1 MTNAEI
7 LIILLLG
14 AIAYQLYQLLKIGNK
29 KTETFASEEHSTLYP
44 VFTPRQI
51 QWAHDEAQQTQK
63 HLEGGL
69 KSVALEQ
76 EELLAFKRSGKP
88 VEEFVPSKKLLATLK
103 IESEH
108 ISEMHHHFAYKEKMI
123 EANLAALNGTSITE
137 ARDEALKYS
146 YLPMATLI
154 EHFNKDLAHRRQHWK
169 EIYDTV
175 TGKELYA
182 TDDK

>member
-1 MTNAEI
+1 MSTAETLVI
-7 LIILLLG
+7 LVLG
-14 AIAYQLYQLLKIGNK
+14 AIAYQLYLLLKIANK
-29 KTETFASEEHSTLYP
+29 TTETFASEDHSTLYP

-51 QWAHDEAQQTQK
+51 QWVHDEAQQTQK

-88 VEEFVPSKKLLATLK
+88 VEEFVPSKKLLSMLK
-103 IESEH
+103 TESEH

-123 EANLAALNGTSITE
+123 EANLAALNGTSIKIV
-137 ARDEALKYS
+137 RDEVLKYS
-146 YLPMATLI
+146 YLPLETQI
-154 EHFNKDLAHRRQHWK
+154 EHFNRDLAHRRQHWK